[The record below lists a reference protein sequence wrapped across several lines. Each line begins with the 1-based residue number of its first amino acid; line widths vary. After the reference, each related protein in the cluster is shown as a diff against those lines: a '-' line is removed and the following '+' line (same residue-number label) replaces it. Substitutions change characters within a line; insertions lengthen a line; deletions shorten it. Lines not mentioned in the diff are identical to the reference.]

1 MKTMRK
7 VRKVVDGVP
16 TIEGAG
22 VHLRRVIGN
31 RDAPGYDPF
40 LLLDDFRSSSPE
52 FFEAGFPWHPH
63 RGIETITYMLEGT
76 VEHKD
81 SLGNHGVIEPGD
93 VQWMTA
99 GSGIIHQEM
108 PKGDPAGR
116 MGGFQL
122 WANLPA
128 RQKMMDPRYREVLS
142 SQIPSLTDET
152 GSTVRIISGEVD
164 GIKGPVQDIVTDPEY
179 LDITVPANSRY
190 MRSTKPG
197 HIVLAYVI
205 GGSGAFDSN
214 QTRVADGQLA
224 VYGDGDDIEVNTGES
239 SVRFLYLSGQPIGE
253 PVAWY
258 GPIVMNTEEEI
269 RTAIRE
275 YQTGKF
281 IKYKG

>member
-1 MKTMRK
+1 MF
-7 VRKVVDGVP
+7 
-16 TIEGAG
+16 
-22 VHLRRVIGN
+22 RRVIGN